1 MVRDLAPRASPQE
14 KLDAGVPGM
23 TMAYVLLI
31 DLVVVCPVIRLL
43 SISARVKST
52 RVNAASRFDARV
64 SREC

>member
-31 DLVVVCPVIRLL
+31 DLMVVCPVIRLW
-43 SISARVKST
+43 A
-52 RVNAASRFDARV
+52 
-64 SREC
+64 